1 MTRPAVL
8 EVGYIC
14 GAHGLAGEVAVRT
27 FDPQS
32 EVLSEVTRAVLELKD
47 RSRRELTFASLRAG
61 GKQHLVKFKE
71 ITTRS
76 EAEGCVGARL
86 FVFREE
92 LEPLEDGECYQ
103 GDLVGLKAI
112 DEQGRV
118 IGTVEEVWNTGPVP
132 NLVIR
137 GPTDLE
143 LLIPLVDE
151 FVPNVDLDA
160 GTVVIRK
167 LQFNE

>member
-1 MTRPAVL
+1 MTRPPVL

-32 EVLSEVTRAVLELKD
+32 DVLSEVTRAVLELKD
-47 RSRRELTFASLRAG
+47 RSRRELTFASHRPG
-61 GKQHLVKFKE
+61 GRKHLVAFKE

-76 EAEGCVGARL
+76 EAERCVGARL

-112 DEQGRV
+112 DERGRA
-118 IGTVEEVWNTGPVP
+118 IGTVEEIWNTGPVP

-137 GPTDLE
+137 GPDDLE

-151 FVPNVDLDA
+151 FVPTVDLDA
-160 GTVVIRK
+160 GTVVIRT
-167 LQFNE
+167 LQFTE